1 MKNIN
6 LNNEQRTTNNEQRT
20 TNNEQRTT
28 NNEQRT
34 TKIQI
39 IDFSEYIQLVF
50 TDYTLRTITLGTAIL
65 GAICGMLGSFA
76 VLRKQ
81 SLLGD
86 AISHAALPGIAIAF
100 LITGTKET
108 NVLLIGALVSGLLGA
123 FWIRGITKRTHLKSD
138 TALGL
143 ILSIFFGFGML
154 LLTYIQKL
162 PNANQSGLDKFLF
175 GQAATLLARDV
186 WFMAIVTFICLVVLL
201 LFWKEFKILLFDAD
215 YAKTLGFNIQ
225 LIDILITSFIVIAIV
240 LGLQTVGVVLMSA
253 MLLAP
258 AAAARQWTNS
268 LGIMVVLAAFFGA
281 TSGVVGTAISA
292 SQNNLSTGPVI
303 VLVAAV
309 FVGFSFIFSPS
320 RGLLF
325 KQIRFIQNRKDL
337 QLHKTLAFMFEIAE
351 DHEDISHPHAIK
363 ILNNFYG
370 YTRKSLGK
378 LERKEYINV
387 KGSMWSMT
395 PKGYHFAANL
405 YNQQGNENE

>member
-1 MKNIN
+1 
-6 LNNEQRTTNNEQRT
+6 
-20 TNNEQRTT
+20 
-28 NNEQRT
+28 
-34 TKIQI
+34 
-39 IDFSEYIQLVF
+39 
-50 TDYTLRTITLGTAIL
+50 
-65 GAICGMLGSFA
+65 
-76 VLRKQ
+76 
-81 SLLGD
+81 
-86 AISHAALPGIAIAF
+86 
-100 LITGTKET
+100 
-108 NVLLIGALVSGLLGA
+108 
-123 FWIRGITKRTHLKSD
+123 
-138 TALGL
+138 
-143 ILSIFFGFGML
+143 ML

-186 WFMAIVTFICLVVLL
+186 WFMAAVTFICLVVLL

-268 LGIMVVLAAFFGA
+268 LGIMVILAAFFGA
-281 TSGVVGTAISA
+281 SSGVIGTAISA

-325 KQIRFIQNRKDL
+325 RQIRFIQNRKDL
-337 QLHKTLAFMFEIAE
+337 ELHKTLAFMFEIAQ

-387 KGSMWSMT
+387 AGSMWSMT

>member
-1 MKNIN
+1 M
-6 LNNEQRTTNNEQRT
+6 
-20 TNNEQRTT
+20 
-28 NNEQRT
+28 
-34 TKIQI
+34 
-39 IDFSEYIQLVF
+39 
-50 TDYTLRTITLGTAIL
+50 GTAIL
-65 GAICGMLGSFA
+65 GSICGMLGSFA

-123 FWIRGITKRTHLKSD
+123 FWIRSIIKRTHLKSD

-225 LIDILITSFIVIAIV
+225 LIDVLITSFIVIAIV

-268 LGIMVVLAAFFGA
+268 LGIMVMLAAFFGA
-281 TSGVVGTAISA
+281 SSGVIGTAISA

-309 FVGFSFIFSPS
+309 FVVFSFIFSPS

-325 KQIRFIQNRKDL
+325 RQIRFIQNRKDL
-337 QLHKTLAFMFEIAE
+337 ELHKTLAFMFEIAQG
-351 DHEDISHPHAIK
+351 HENIAHPHAVR
-363 ILNNFYG
+363 ILNNFHG

-387 KGSMWSMT
+387 AGSMWSMT

-405 YNQQGNENE
+405 YNQQENENE

>member
-1 MKNIN
+1 MSFTEYFELL
-6 LNNEQRTTNNEQRT
+6 LN
-20 TNNEQRTT
+20 
-28 NNEQRT
+28 
-34 TKIQI
+34 
-39 IDFSEYIQLVF
+39 
-50 TDYTLRTITLGTAIL
+50 DYTLRTISLGTAVL

-100 LITGTKET
+100 LITGAKET
-108 NVLLIGALVSGLLGA
+108 NVLLVGALISGLIGA
-123 FWIRGITKRTHLKSD
+123 FWIRGITRNTHLKSD

-154 LLTYIQKL
+154 LLTYIQKQ

-186 WFMAIVTFICLVVLL
+186 WFMALVTLICLFTIL

-215 YAKTLGFNIQ
+215 YAKTLGFNTKV
-225 LIDILITSFIVIAIV
+225 IDVLITSFIVLAIV

-268 LGIMVVLAAFFGA
+268 LGIMVILAAIFGA
-281 TSGVVGTAISA
+281 SSGVLGTAISA

-309 FVGFSFIFSPS
+309 FVVFSFVFSPS

-325 KQIRFIQNRKDL
+325 RQVRFIQNRKDL
-337 QLHKTLAFMFEIAE
+337 QLHKTLAFMFEIAKN
-351 DHEDISHPHAIK
+351 HENISHPHTIK
-363 ILNNFYG
+363 ILNNFHG
-370 YTRKSLGK
+370 FTRKSLSK
-378 LERKEYINV
+378 LEHKEYISID
-387 KGSMWSMT
+387 GQMWAMT
-395 PKGYHFAANL
+395 EKGYHFAANL
-405 YNQQGNENE
+405 YNQQEDKDD